1 MLVGC
6 VVLSLTVAAAVA
18 QQRRSGAFDQSINH
32 PAIKYLTADTDT
44 VVDRLNRKLQDGSA
58 KLVFD
63 EKTGYLKS
71 VLDLLEVPVESQV
84 MVYTQTSL
92 QAQHITMSNP
102 RAIYFNDIV
111 SVAYIRGAGLIEVVA
126 QDAKMGSVFYVIHQ
140 VPAQQATFGRDSQ
153 CLRCHLSWDTLGV
166 PGLSVLTTFPRKSEM
181 DYANGGV
188 VDHYKPIEE
197 RWGGWYVTGRKVPPR
212 HMGNYPLIL
221 PKGITSPPPA
231 RVSLEGQFDLGGYLT
246 PYSDIVALMVL
257 EHQAHFANLVTRATW
272 EARLGETMRIAEAA
286 DALAEYML
294 FVDEAKIPGGIEGSS
309 RLRRTI
315 HRPGPEGLEGAIAAR
330 ARSEDAAPEISAEL
344 HDLFAGVPGHA
355 GGAEEPGDGE
365 DRARAVGRDDRSEVR
380 PPHAGTAHRNP
391 RNPSID
397 RRTSVEPP
405 SNLRRTIF
413 RSSRRTRPDRSERP
427 LRSLSRRPCAS
438 RPSRGRCRPV
448 SCR

>member
-1 MLVGC
+1 M
-6 VVLSLTVAAAVA
+6 LSLTVAAAVG

-71 VLDLLEVPVESQV
+71 VLDLLQVPVESQLL
-84 MVYTQTSL
+84 VYTQTSL
-92 QAQHITMSNP
+92 QAQHIKMDNP
-102 RAIYFNDIV
+102 RAIYFNDTV

-126 QDAKMGSVFYVIHQ
+126 QDAKMGSIFYVIHQ
-140 VPAQQATFGRDSQ
+140 APAQQATFGRDQQ

-181 DYANGGV
+181 DYANGGF

-197 RWGGWYVTGRKVPPR
+197 RWGGWYVTGQKVPPR

-231 RVSLEGQFDLGGYLT
+231 RVSLDGQFDLGGYLT

-272 EARLGETMRIAEAA
+272 ETTLGETMRIAEAA
-286 DALAEYML
+286 DALADYML
-294 FVDEAKIPGGIEGSS
+294 FVDEAKIPGGGIEGSAGFAEKFTALGPKES
-309 RLRRTI
+309 KGRSLRELDLKTRLQKYPLSYMI
-315 HRPGPEGLEGAIAAR
+315 HSPAFQGMP
-330 ARSEDAAPEISAEL
+330 DAPKNLVMGKIGRVLSGEISDPKYAHLTPEL
-344 HDLFAGVPGHA
+344 
-355 GGAEEPGDGE
+355 
-365 DRARAVGRDDRSEVR
+365 R
-380 PPHAGTAHRNP
+380 TAIREILQ
-391 RNPSID
+391 STVI
-397 RRTSVEPP
+397 
-405 SNLRRTIF
+405 
-413 RSSRRTRPDRSERP
+413 SR
-427 LRSLSRRPCAS
+427 
-438 RPSRGRCRPV
+438 
-448 SCR
+448 